1 MIDNKARTERINL
14 CRIADRKY
22 YRRVLNVLL
31 GLIPP
36 NRRVT

>member
-1 MIDNKARTERINL
+1 MIDNKTQIQRLKL
-14 CRIADRKY
+14 CYEADRKY